1 MIVQIL
7 SLDGT
12 PAEDAADALAA
23 ALCHGHQRRIQAQ
36 LGTGKAI
43 AGAR

>member
-1 MIVQIL
+1 MVVSIL
-7 SLDGT
+7 TLDGV

-36 LGTGKAI
+36 LGTGNAI